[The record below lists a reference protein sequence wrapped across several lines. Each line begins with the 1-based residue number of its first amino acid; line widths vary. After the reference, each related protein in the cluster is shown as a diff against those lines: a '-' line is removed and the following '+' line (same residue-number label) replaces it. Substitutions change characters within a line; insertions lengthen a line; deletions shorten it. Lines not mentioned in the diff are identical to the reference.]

1 MKILWQ
7 FTLSL
12 SARFPRNA
20 CNSDA
25 DVSEQE
31 YSFGSLFLH
40 WDCGRFLACCG
51 LLGQLASAHGR
62 QSPAF
67 LWELFLQAGVAAV
80 QSEMELKIAE
90 MIISNRAHNIFL
102 VVVQKIF
109 QLSTSVQAAIL
120 LFFTSDKLMSTAGK
134 F

>member
-102 VVVQKIF
+102 VVVQEIF